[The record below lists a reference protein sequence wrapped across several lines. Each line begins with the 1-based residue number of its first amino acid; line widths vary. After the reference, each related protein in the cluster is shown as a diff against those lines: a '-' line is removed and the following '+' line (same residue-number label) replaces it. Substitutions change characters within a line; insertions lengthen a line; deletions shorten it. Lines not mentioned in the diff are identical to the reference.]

1 MVSLVKYLP
10 LQSESLSALLFT
22 AILTVH
28 LTSVFDAL
36 TLDTRLNKTF
46 VFSGVF
52 FRYKFISS
60 GTLKKNQLFV
70 KTLVVVSEISS
81 RRKSLYP

>member
-10 LQSESLSALLFT
+10 LQSGSLSARLFS

-28 LTSVFDAL
+28 LTSAFDAL

-52 FRYKFISS
+52 FF
-60 GTLKKNQLFV
+60 T
-70 KTLVVVSEISS
+70 
-81 RRKSLYP
+81 